1 MRSPERGHQTLA
13 MNRFASAFLVL
24 SWVIMGFAFAF
35 LVPMAWD
42 WFGEGGRHAWVWGW
56 CFAFTL
62 ATGAWLWLR
71 HRHAN
76 RELTVR
82 EGFLLV
88 TLVWVVLPAY
98 AALPLLFTI
107 QGIGFTDAYFEAMS
121 GLTATGAT
129 ALAGLDLLAPSVNI
143 WRCFL
148 QLIGG
153 LGIMLL
159 AIAILPFLGLGG
171 AQLYKA
177 EMPGP
182 MKEQRLTPRLAET
195 ARGLWGVY
203 FVLSLACLL
212 AYRAGGMSWPD
223 AFMHMCTT
231 VGLGGL
237 SSHDSSFGYWNSP
250 QLEWTAVLFMGLA
263 GISFARYF
271 LLWRQRS
278 LAPVVRDTEVRAY
291 FGTLLVATVLVM
303 AMLLVDQVFNDFPT
317 AIRQAAFQVVS
328 VATTTG
334 YATTD
339 YLLWP
344 SFVPVLLLF
353 MGCFVSCAGSTGGG
367 IKMVRVLVLVKIA
380 QRELVRIVHPRVVY
394 PVVLGRAVVS
404 PDIISAIMAF
414 MLIYGGTMVVLTLL
428 MLASGLDVVT
438 AFTAIVACLN
448 NIGPGMGKVGPAGN
462 YAVLSDLQTWLCSL
476 AMLLGRLELLSVM
489 VLFTPQFWRR

>member
-1 MRSPERGHQTLA
+1 MS
-13 MNRFASAFLVL
+13 RFAPAFLVL
-24 SWVIMGFAFAF
+24 SWVVMGFSFAF
-35 LVPMAWD
+35 FVPMAWD
-42 WFGEGGRHAWVWGW
+42 WFGEGGTHVHVWAW

-62 ATGAWLWLR
+62 ATGAWLWVR
-71 HRHAN
+71 TRHAN

-82 EGFLLV
+82 DGFLLV
-88 TLVWVVLPAY
+88 TLVWVVLPVY
-98 AALPLLFTI
+98 AALPLMYAV
-107 QGIGFTDAYFEAMS
+107 QGLSFTDAYFEAMS

-159 AIAILPFLGLGG
+159 AVAILPFLGLGG

-203 FVLSLACLL
+203 FVLSLGCLL
-212 AYRAGGMSWPD
+212 AYRWGGMSWSD

-237 SSHDSSFGYWNSP
+237 SSHDASFGYWNSP
-250 QLEWTAVLFMGLA
+250 QLEWTAVLFMSLA

-271 LLWRQRS
+271 MLWRQRS
-278 LAPVVRDTEVRAY
+278 VSPVVRDTEVRAY
-291 FGTLLVATVLVM
+291 LGVLGLATLLVM
-303 AMLLVDQVFNDFPT
+303 SMLLVERVVDDFT
-317 AIRQAAFQVVS
+317 SAIRQAAFQVVS

-334 YATTD
+334 SATTD

-353 MGCFVSCAGSTGGG
+353 LGCFVSCAGSTGGG
-367 IKMVRVLVLVKIA
+367 IKMVRVLVLVKVA
-380 QRELVRIVHPRVVY
+380 QRELVRIIHPRVVY
-394 PVVLGRAVVS
+394 PVARGRPIVP
-404 PDIISAIMAF
+404 PDIIWAVMAF
-414 MLIYGGTMVVLTLL
+414 MLIYGGTMVGLTML

-462 YAVLSDLQTWLCSL
+462 YAVLSDFQIWLCSA
-476 AMLLGRLELLSVM
+476 AMLLGRLEMLSVL
-489 VLFTPQFWRR
+489 VLFTPQFWKR

>member
-1 MRSPERGHQTLA
+1 MQMLMRRHVHVLRVLA
-13 MNRFASAFLVL
+13 WL
-24 SWVIMGFAFAF
+24 IMGFSLAF
-35 LVPMAWD
+35 LVPAAW
-42 WFGEGGRHAWVWGW
+42 
-56 CFAFTL
+56 TL
-62 ATGAWLWLR
+62 VDARYRQAEIWLLAGAGTAACGALLWAATR
-71 HRHAN
+71 RFR
-76 RELTVR
+76 RELSVKD
-82 EGFLLV
+82 GFLLV
-88 TLVWVVLPAY
+88 NLVWTVLPGF
-98 AALPLLFTI
+98 AAAPLLLTVP
-107 QGIGFTDAYFEAMS
+107 GISVTDAYFEAMS

-129 ALAGLDLLAPSVNI
+129 ALAGLDLLDPAVNM

-203 FVLSLACLL
+203 FVLSLGCFL
-212 AYRAGGMSWPD
+212 AYRWGGMSWSD

-237 SSHDSSFGYWNSP
+237 SSHDASFGYWNSP
-250 QLEWTAVLFMGLA
+250 QLEWSAVLFMLLA

-278 LAPVVRDTEVRAY
+278 LAPVAKDAEVRAY
-291 FGTLLVATVLVM
+291 FVTLLVATLLVT
-303 AMLLVDQVFNDFPT
+303 AMLLIEQVFEDFPT
-317 AIRQAAFQVVS
+317 AIRQAAFQVMS
-328 VATTTG
+328 VASTTG

-344 SFVPVLLLF
+344 SFIPVLLLF
-353 MGCFVSCAGSTGGG
+353 LGCFVSCAGSTGGG
-367 IKMVRVLVLVKIA
+367 IKMVRVLVLLRIA

-394 PVVLGRAVVS
+394 PVVLGRSVVP
-404 PDIISAIMAF
+404 PDVISAIMAF
-414 MLIYGGTMVVLTLL
+414 MLIYGGTMIGLTLL

-462 YAVLSDLQTWLCSL
+462 YAVLSDFQIWLCSL

-489 VLFTPQFWRR
+489 VLFTPQFWKR